1 MQLITTRSGL
11 RTQARGLVEE
21 GEVGGAL
28 GAQLGQAR
36 LQLPQLRGQSGSRM
50 LWRLVSLGGRGPLG
64 EKLAHGREPT
74 LGNPCS
80 TSRGQAHFRIPPG
93 SVPGGPPRC
102 ERRRG
107 RSGRR
112 SELRI
117 GRAQGRGRVAQPRGN
132 GSPSPGAA
140 GSRGGS

>member
-50 LWRLVSLGGRGPLG
+50 IRRLVSLGGRGPLG
-64 EKLAHGREPT
+64 EELAHGREPR
-74 LGNPCS
+74 LAAPAASHGRMP
-80 TSRGQAHFRIPPG
+80 TSGFRPAGVRAATGGANG
-93 SVPGGPPRC
+93 SVG
-102 ERRRG
+102 
-107 RSGRR
+107 
-112 SELRI
+112 
-117 GRAQGRGRVAQPRGN
+117 GRGAPL
-132 GSPSPGAA
+132 GAA
-140 GSRGGS
+140 NWARAGARPVCQTAGKRQP